1 MNVTFCNDGDPEF
14 YIVILSTFKSLEVQE
29 LSDKHIAIIGAGIGG
44 MTAAVTLAKKGVKV
58 SIFEQAQELSEVGA
72 GLTITPN
79 ATKGLMYL
87 GLEKQMKE
95 VGMAHRKQGVRHFE
109 TGEMI
114 VPLERGEKMLEKY
127 GAYQFQAHRA
137 DVHNVLIDELKLHK
151 SNTIYTDHE
160 LIDLNEKNNSV
171 ELVFS
176 NNETHEVD
184 FVIGADG
191 NRSVVRK
198 IILGD
203 DDPKF
208 AGYVAW
214 RGLVPVELLGE
225 DDFDECGSSAF
236 IAPGRVFARYLV
248 RNGELYNYV
257 AFLATDEWAEEGW
270 AIPSKVDIVMDIFS
284 DYNQQVK
291 NIIAATPAEDLF
303 KWGIFA
309 REPVSKWSTKNIT
322 LLGDAAHPLEPFMG
336 QGASLAIEDGVVL
349 GRIIEDSDSSD
360 EIVSRY
366 ESARVERAH
375 FVTEHSKRAG
385 ARFTGVDPEK
395 YTKEEHK
402 NEEEL
407 GLFNYH
413 PGDVIV

>member
-1 MNVTFCNDGDPEF
+1 M
-14 YIVILSTFKSLEVQE
+14 
-29 LSDKHIAIIGAGIGG
+29 SDKHIAIIGAGIGG

-58 SIFEQAQELSEVGA
+58 SIFEQAPELSEVGA

-95 VGMAHRKQGVRHFE
+95 VGMAHTQQGVRHFE

-137 DVHNVLIDELKLHK
+137 DVHNVLIDELKLHN
-151 SNTIYTDHE
+151 SNTIYTNHE

-176 NNETHEVD
+176 NDETYEVD

-191 NRSVVRK
+191 NRSAVRK

-203 DDPKF
+203 DDPQF

-291 NIIAATPAEDLF
+291 NIIAATPANDLF

-349 GRIIEDSDSSD
+349 GRIIEDSESSD

-366 ESARVERAH
+366 EAARIERAH

-385 ARFTGVDPEK
+385 ARFTGIDPEK

>member
-1 MNVTFCNDGDPEF
+1 M
-14 YIVILSTFKSLEVQE
+14 
-29 LSDKHIAIIGAGIGG
+29 SDKHIAIIGAGIGG

-58 SIFEQAQELSEVGA
+58 SIFEQAPELSEVGA

-95 VGMAHRKQGVRHFE
+95 VGMAHTQQGVRHFE

-137 DVHNVLIDELKLHK
+137 DVHDVLIDELKLHN
-151 SNTIYTDHE
+151 SNTIYTNHE

-176 NNETHEVD
+176 NNETYEVD

-191 NRSVVRK
+191 NRSAVRK

-203 DDPKF
+203 DDPQF

-291 NIIAATPAEDLF
+291 NIIAATPANDLF

-349 GRIIEDSDSSD
+349 GRIIEDSESSD

-366 ESARVERAH
+366 EAARIERAH

-385 ARFTGVDPEK
+385 ARFTGIDPEK

>member
-1 MNVTFCNDGDPEF
+1 M
-14 YIVILSTFKSLEVQE
+14 
-29 LSDKHIAIIGAGIGG
+29 SDKHIAIIGAGIGG

-58 SIFEQAQELSEVGA
+58 SIFEQAPELSEVGA

-95 VGMAHRKQGVRHFE
+95 VGMAHKQQGVRHFE

-137 DVHNVLIDELKLHK
+137 DVHDVLIDELKLHN
-151 SNTIYTDHE
+151 SNTIYTNHE

-176 NNETHEVD
+176 NDETYEVD

-191 NRSVVRK
+191 NRSAVRK

-203 DDPKF
+203 DDPQF

-291 NIIAATPAEDLF
+291 NIIAATPASDLF

-349 GRIIEDSDSSD
+349 GRIIEDSESSD

-366 ESARVERAH
+366 EAARIERAH

-385 ARFTGVDPEK
+385 ARFTGIDPEK

>member
-1 MNVTFCNDGDPEF
+1 M
-14 YIVILSTFKSLEVQE
+14 
-29 LSDKHIAIIGAGIGG
+29 SDKHIAIIGAGIGG

-58 SIFEQAQELSEVGA
+58 SIFEQAPELSEVGA

-95 VGMAHRKQGVRHFE
+95 VGMAHSQQGVRHFE

-127 GAYQFQAHRA
+127 GAYQLQAHRA
-137 DVHNVLIDELKLHK
+137 DVHNVLIDELKLHD
-151 SNTIYTDHE
+151 SNTIYTNHE

-176 NNETHEVD
+176 NNETYEVD

-191 NRSVVRK
+191 NRSAVRK

-203 DDPKF
+203 DDPQF

-214 RGLVPVELLGE
+214 RGLVPTELLGE

-248 RNGELYNYV
+248 RNGKLYNYV

-291 NIIAATPAEDLF
+291 NIIAATPANDLF

-322 LLGDAAHPLEPFMG
+322 LLGDAAPPLEPFMG

-349 GRIIEDSDSSD
+349 GRIIEDSESSD

-366 ESARVERAH
+366 EAARIERAH

-385 ARFTGVDPEK
+385 ARFTGIDPEK

>member
-1 MNVTFCNDGDPEF
+1 MSN
-14 YIVILSTFKSLEVQE
+14 
-29 LSDKHIAIIGAGIGG
+29 KHIAIIGAGIGG

-58 SIFEQAQELSEVGA
+58 SIFEQAPELSEVGA

-95 VGMAHRKQGVRHFE
+95 VGMAHTQQGVRHFE

-137 DVHNVLIDELKLHK
+137 DVHDVLIDELKLHN
-151 SNTIYTDHE
+151 SNTIYTNHE

-176 NNETHEVD
+176 NNETYEVD

-191 NRSVVRK
+191 NRSAVRK

-203 DDPKF
+203 DDPQF

-225 DDFDECGSSAF
+225 GDFDECGSSAF

-291 NIIAATPAEDLF
+291 NIIAATPASDLF

-349 GRIIEDSDSSD
+349 GRIIEDSESSD

-366 ESARVERAH
+366 EAARIERAH

-385 ARFTGVDPEK
+385 ARFTGIDPEK

>member
-1 MNVTFCNDGDPEF
+1 M
-14 YIVILSTFKSLEVQE
+14 
-29 LSDKHIAIIGAGIGG
+29 SDKHIAIIGAGIGG

-58 SIFEQAQELSEVGA
+58 SIFEQAPELSEVGA

-95 VGMAHRKQGVRHFE
+95 VGMAHKQQGVRHFE

-137 DVHNVLIDELKLHK
+137 DVHDVLIDELKLHN
-151 SNTIYTDHE
+151 SNTIYTNHE

-176 NNETHEVD
+176 NNETYEVD

-191 NRSVVRK
+191 NRSAVRK

-203 DDPKF
+203 DDPQF

-225 DDFDECGSSAF
+225 DDFDECGASAF

-291 NIIAATPAEDLF
+291 NIIAATPANDLF

-349 GRIIEDSDSSD
+349 GRIIEDSESSD

-366 ESARVERAH
+366 EAARIERAH

-385 ARFTGVDPEK
+385 ARFTGIDPEK

>member
-1 MNVTFCNDGDPEF
+1 M
-14 YIVILSTFKSLEVQE
+14 
-29 LSDKHIAIIGAGIGG
+29 SDKHIAIIGAGIGG

-58 SIFEQAQELSEVGA
+58 SIFEQAPELSEVGA

-95 VGMAHRKQGVRHFE
+95 VGMAHAQQGVRHFE

-127 GAYQFQAHRA
+127 GAYQLQAHRA
-137 DVHNVLIDELKLHK
+137 DVHNVLIDELKLHN

-203 DDPKF
+203 DDPQF

-248 RNGELYNYV
+248 RNAELYNYV

-291 NIIAATPAEDLF
+291 NIIAATPAKDLF

-349 GRIIEDSDSSD
+349 GRIIKDSDSSD

-366 ESARVERAH
+366 ESARIQRAH

-385 ARFTGVDPEK
+385 ARFTGIDPEK

>member
-1 MNVTFCNDGDPEF
+1 M
-14 YIVILSTFKSLEVQE
+14 
-29 LSDKHIAIIGAGIGG
+29 SDKHIAIIGAGIGG

-58 SIFEQAQELSEVGA
+58 SIFEQAPELSEVGA

-95 VGMAHRKQGVRHFE
+95 VGMAHKQQGVRHFE

-137 DVHNVLIDELKLHK
+137 DVHNVLIDELKLHN
-151 SNTIYTDHE
+151 SNTIYTNHE

-176 NNETHEVD
+176 NNETYEVD

-191 NRSVVRK
+191 NRSAVRK

-203 DDPKF
+203 DDPQV

-214 RGLVPVELLGE
+214 RGLVPGELLGE

-291 NIIAATPAEDLF
+291 NIIAATPANDLF

-349 GRIIEDSDSSD
+349 GRIIEDSESSD

-366 ESARVERAH
+366 EAARIERAH

-385 ARFTGVDPEK
+385 ARFTGIDPEK

>member
-1 MNVTFCNDGDPEF
+1 M
-14 YIVILSTFKSLEVQE
+14 
-29 LSDKHIAIIGAGIGG
+29 SDKHIAIIGAGIGG

-58 SIFEQAQELSEVGA
+58 SIFEQAPELSEVGA

-95 VGMAHRKQGVRHFE
+95 VGMAHKQQGVRHFE

-137 DVHNVLIDELKLHK
+137 DVHNVLIDELKLHN
-151 SNTIYTDHE
+151 SNTIYTNHE

-191 NRSVVRK
+191 NRSAVRK

-203 DDPKF
+203 DDPQF

-291 NIIAATPAEDLF
+291 NIIAATPASDLF

-349 GRIIEDSDSSD
+349 GRIIEDSESSD

-366 ESARVERAH
+366 EAARIERAH

-385 ARFTGVDPEK
+385 ARFTGIDPEK

>member
-1 MNVTFCNDGDPEF
+1 M
-14 YIVILSTFKSLEVQE
+14 
-29 LSDKHIAIIGAGIGG
+29 SDKHIAIIGAGIGG
-44 MTAAVTLAKKGVKV
+44 MTAAVTLAKKGVKD
-58 SIFEQAQELSEVGA
+58 SIFEQAPELSEVGA

-95 VGMAHRKQGVRHFE
+95 VGMAHKQQGVRHFE

-137 DVHNVLIDELKLHK
+137 DVHDVLIDELKLHN
-151 SNTIYTDHE
+151 SNTIYTNHE

-176 NNETHEVD
+176 NNETYEVD

-191 NRSVVRK
+191 NRSAVRK

-203 DDPKF
+203 DDPQF

-291 NIIAATPAEDLF
+291 NIIAATPASDLF

-349 GRIIEDSDSSD
+349 GRIIEDSESSD

-366 ESARVERAH
+366 EAARIERAH

-385 ARFTGVDPEK
+385 ARFTGIDPEK

>member
-1 MNVTFCNDGDPEF
+1 M
-14 YIVILSTFKSLEVQE
+14 
-29 LSDKHIAIIGAGIGG
+29 SDKHIAIIGAGIGG

-58 SIFEQAQELSEVGA
+58 SIFEQAPELSEVGA

-95 VGMAHRKQGVRHFE
+95 VGMAHAQQGVRHFE

-127 GAYQFQAHRA
+127 GAYQLQAHRA
-137 DVHNVLIDELKLHK
+137 DVHNVLIDELKLHN

-203 DDPKF
+203 DDPQF

-248 RNGELYNYV
+248 RNAELYNYV
-257 AFLATDEWAEEGW
+257 AFLATDQWAEEGW
-270 AIPSKVDIVMDIFS
+270 AIPSTVDIVMDIFS

-291 NIIAATPAEDLF
+291 NIIAATPAKDLF

-349 GRIIEDSDSSD
+349 GRIIKDSDSSD

-366 ESARVERAH
+366 ESARIERAH

-385 ARFTGVDPEK
+385 ARFTGIDPEK

>member
-1 MNVTFCNDGDPEF
+1 MSN
-14 YIVILSTFKSLEVQE
+14 
-29 LSDKHIAIIGAGIGG
+29 KHIAIIGAGIGG

-58 SIFEQAQELSEVGA
+58 SIFEQAPELSEVGA

-95 VGMAHRKQGVRHFE
+95 VGMAHRQQGVRHFE

-137 DVHNVLIDELKLHK
+137 DVHNVLIDELKLHN
-151 SNTIYTDHE
+151 SNTIYTNHE

-176 NNETHEVD
+176 NNETYEVD

-191 NRSVVRK
+191 NRSAVRK

-203 DDPKF
+203 DDPQF

-291 NIIAATPAEDLF
+291 NIIAATPASDLF

-349 GRIIEDSDSSD
+349 GRIIEDSESSD

-366 ESARVERAH
+366 EAARIERAH

-385 ARFTGVDPEK
+385 ARFTGIDPEK

>member
-1 MNVTFCNDGDPEF
+1 MIVTFCNDGDPEI

-29 LSDKHIAIIGAGIGG
+29 LSNKHIAIIGAGIGG

-58 SIFEQAQELSEVGA
+58 SIFEQAPELSEVGA

-95 VGMAHRKQGVRHFE
+95 VGMAHRQQGVRHFE

-137 DVHNVLIDELKLHK
+137 DVHNVLIDELKLHN

-203 DDPKF
+203 DDPQF

-248 RNGELYNYV
+248 RNAELYNYV

-291 NIIAATPAEDLF
+291 NIIAATPAKDLF

-385 ARFTGVDPEK
+385 ARFTGIDPEK

>member
-1 MNVTFCNDGDPEF
+1 M
-14 YIVILSTFKSLEVQE
+14 
-29 LSDKHIAIIGAGIGG
+29 SDKHIAIIGAGIGG

-58 SIFEQAQELSEVGA
+58 SIFEQAPELSEVGA

-95 VGMAHRKQGVRHFE
+95 VGMAHTQQGVRHFE

-137 DVHNVLIDELKLHK
+137 DVHNVLIDELKLHN
-151 SNTIYTDHE
+151 SNTIYTNHE

-176 NNETHEVD
+176 NNETYEVD

-191 NRSVVRK
+191 NRSAVRK

-203 DDPKF
+203 DDPQF

-291 NIIAATPAEDLF
+291 NIIAATPASDLF

-349 GRIIEDSDSSD
+349 GRIIEDSESSD

-366 ESARVERAH
+366 ETARIERAH

-385 ARFTGVDPEK
+385 ARFTGIDPEK